1 MRRLPLLALVLLL
14 AATACSP
21 GGAEKKA
28 AAGTAAA
35 PASVEPAPT
44 PTDAPTTT
52 TSHAPATTAKKS
64 ATPLPGLQRG
74 SKGPEVLALEQKLAT
89 LKYDTGAVDGTFDS
103 TTTQAVIAFQKVNGM
118 ARTGRATADVTAKLA
133 TAGAPAP
140 LLPAAEATRVEIDL
154 PRQVLFLYQGG
165 QLVRTLAISS
175 GGGYRYCVDGECAK
189 AITPG
194 GSFRVGRKILGKHI
208 SPLGE
213 LYNPLFFNGGIAI
226 HGAPSVPASP
236 ASHGCVR
243 IPMSASLWFYNT
255 VASGTPVYVIGGPR
269 APVPFNTPAPDGT
282 PPSSAPAPPPD
293 STTTTTAPPAST
305 TTSTSTSTTSTTSTP
320 SSTTSTTLP

>member
-1 MRRLPLLALVLLL
+1 MSAFMRRLPLIALVLLL
-14 AATACSP
+14 TATACSP
-21 GGAEKKA
+21 GGSGNKA
-28 AAGTAAA
+28 AAGAAA
-35 PASVEPAPT
+35 AAASVEPT
-44 PTDAPTTT
+44 PPATDA
-52 TSHAPATTAKKS
+52 
-64 ATPLPGLQRG
+64 
-74 SKGPEVLALEQKLAT
+74 
-89 LKYDTGAVDGTFDS
+89 
-103 TTTQAVIAFQKVNGM
+103 
-118 ARTGRATADVTAKLA
+118 
-133 TAGAPAP
+133 
-140 LLPAAEATRVEIDL
+140 TRIEIDL

-165 QLVRTLAISS
+165 ELVRTLPISS
-175 GGGYRYCVDGECAK
+175 GGGYRYCVNGQCAK

-243 IPMSASLWFYNT
+243 IPMSASLWFYKT

-282 PPSSAPAPPPD
+282 PPSSAPAPPPE
-293 STTTTTAPPAST
+293 STTTTTSTTAPPATIT
-305 TTSTSTSTTSTTSTP
+305 TTSTSTTST
-320 SSTTSTTLP
+320 STTS